1 MNRRELD
8 PASSPSAA
16 LGVQLRRSRESRAL
30 TQAQLGELIRF
41 SASYISRIERGV
53 EPPSRRLA
61 QEADRVLET
70 GGTIELMLDQ
80 LEHSVLIEG
89 FPEFAEHES
98 RASAIR
104 LFEIGVV
111 PGLLQVQPY
120 AEAYEMAA
128 VRQGNSTPAQAAER
142 LTFLKSRQ
150 GRLSDPQS
158 PSVQAVLDATC
169 LLRPIGGAEV
179 MIEQLLHLEAMAAR
193 PTVVLQIA
201 PLDLGEDRPLNYPLA
216 LLTLPDRRTIG
227 YTETLQRGYLE
238 RDAETVGRWVSS
250 YDRLQVEALSQRAS
264 LAFIRRV
271 RKDFEDHVR

>member
-8 PASSPSAA
+8 PSSSPSAA
-16 LGVQLRRSRESRAL
+16 LGVQLRRSREGRSL
-30 TQAQLGELIRF
+30 TQAQLGETISF

-61 QEADRVLET
+61 QEVDRALET

-98 RASAIR
+98 RATAIR

-111 PGLLQVQPY
+111 PGLLQVQSY

-128 VRQGNSTPAQAAER
+128 VRQGNSTQAQAAER
-142 LTFLKSRQ
+142 LAFLRARQ
-150 GRLSDPQS
+150 ARLSEARP
-158 PSVQAVLDATC
+158 PTVQAVLDATC
-169 LLRPIGGAEV
+169 LLRPIGGAGV
-179 MIEQLLHLEAMAAR
+179 MVEQLRHLEALADCPMN
-193 PTVVLQIA
+193 VLQVA
-201 PLDLGEDRPLNYPLA
+201 PLELGEDRPLNHPLV
-216 LLTLPDRRTIG
+216 LLSLPDRRVMG

-238 RDAETVGRWVSS
+238 RDAETVAGWVSS
-250 YDRLQVEALSQRAS
+250 YDRLQVEALSRAAS
-264 LAFIRRV
+264 VAYIRKV
-271 RKDFEDHVR
+271 RKDFEDHAR